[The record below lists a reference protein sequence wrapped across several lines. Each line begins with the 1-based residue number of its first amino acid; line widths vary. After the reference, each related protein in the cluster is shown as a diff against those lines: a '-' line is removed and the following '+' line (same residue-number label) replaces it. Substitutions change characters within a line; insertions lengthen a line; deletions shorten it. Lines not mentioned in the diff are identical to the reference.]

1 MPQPQ
6 PQQPQQS
13 HIPLLGDTPLER
25 VPLPAATAAAD
36 EDGIITEVTVSVSNV
51 VEGDAAGVIVVT
63 ETDVEPVPVGH
74 AGELNVGQAV
84 PPVQVGSGLDRRM
97 IF

>member
-1 MPQPQ
+1 
-6 PQQPQQS
+6 
-13 HIPLLGDTPLER
+13 
-25 VPLPAATAAAD
+25 
-36 EDGIITEVTVSVSNV
+36 VTVSVSNV